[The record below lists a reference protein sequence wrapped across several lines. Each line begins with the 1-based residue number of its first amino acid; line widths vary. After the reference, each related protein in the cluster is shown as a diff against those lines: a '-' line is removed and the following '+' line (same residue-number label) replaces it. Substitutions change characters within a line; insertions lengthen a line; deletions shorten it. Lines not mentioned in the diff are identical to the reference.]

1 MSLVKN
7 KQASL
12 SKMLHIVELQN
23 RIIIIHQCYWRIDC
37 IGLLLPVIAMVLALE
52 VNRISKSILEGLVTG
67 QGRIF
72 RNPILTEE
80 FGVSRSGLACS
91 HVAGN
96 IQVVFQ
102 AVEISS
108 SLYKR
113 KSELVFILL
122 LQLLGHCEYVC

>member
-1 MSLVKN
+1 
-7 KQASL
+7 
-12 SKMLHIVELQN
+12 MLHIIELQN
-23 RIIIIHQCYWRIDC
+23 RIIIIHQCDWRVDC
-37 IGLLLPVIAMVLALE
+37 IGFLLPVIAVVLALE

-102 AVEISS
+102 AVEIAS

-122 LQLLGHCEYVC
+122 LQLLGHCEDVC